1 MKSERSLR
9 SIQSHFKP
17 KHSNSPTY
25 SSIKPEL
32 PPATQKKAFGA
43 NHIKINHSQKHYEE
57 DWSGIR
63 SNSQTSLTKKK
74 IIAE

>member
-32 PPATQKKAFGA
+32 PLATQKKAFGA

-57 DWSGIR
+57 D
-63 SNSQTSLTKKK
+63 
-74 IIAE
+74 